1 MQKVYLYVD
10 RLQGIM
16 YIKTVQRH
24 MHLFKGLILAQ
35 TSPNLQAELAKK
47 SHEPSR
53 AENPPARA
61 ESELSRAELSSNASL
76 VTIPLHLSLV

>member
-1 MQKVYLYVD
+1 MFVFF
-10 RLQGIM
+10 GPS
-16 YIKTVQRH
+16 
-24 MHLFKGLILAQ
+24 LFKGLILAQ

-61 ESELSRAELSSNASL
+61 ESELSRAELSSDASL
-76 VTIPLHLSLV
+76 ITIYHFLETNA